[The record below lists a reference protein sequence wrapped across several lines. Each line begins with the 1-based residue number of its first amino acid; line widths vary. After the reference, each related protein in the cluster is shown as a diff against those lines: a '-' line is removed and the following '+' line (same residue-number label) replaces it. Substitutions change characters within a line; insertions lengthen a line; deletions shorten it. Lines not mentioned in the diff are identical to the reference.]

1 MHRIRTYLVSVT
13 AIMMGLAVATASG
26 EDTGQRRQGAHV
38 HGIAHMT
45 LAAEGDKVLI
55 ELTSPAASLIGF
67 ERAPRTD
74 EERATLALAK
84 ENLMAGDAMIRLNI
98 EAGCRLETAEI
109 DAAFAEVG
117 QSRGAKH
124 DHAHAHDHDHDADHG
139 EDGHA
144 DFVVRYGFVCDRP
157 DALGSAALGL
167 FSGFPALERV
177 LFQYVTAEGQGGA
190 ELTPRAPVVTFVPL

>member
-1 MHRIRTYLVSVT
+1 MNRIRTYAVSFA
-13 AIMMGLAVATASG
+13 AIAICLAVASARTD
-26 EDTGQRRQGAHV
+26 DTEHRRQGAHV
-38 HGIAHMT
+38 HGMAHMT

-74 EERATLALAK
+74 DERATLALAK
-84 ENLMAGDAMIRLNI
+84 ENLEAGDAMIRLNI

-109 DAAFAEVG
+109 DAEFAEVG
-117 QSRGAKH
+117 QSRGAGH
-124 DHAHAHDHDHDADHG
+124 SHDHDADHG
-139 EDGHA
+139 ADGHA
-144 DFVVRYGFVCDRP
+144 DFVVRYSFACDRP
-157 DALGSAALGL
+157 EALGSAALGV

-177 LFQYVTAEGQGGA
+177 LLQYVTAEGQGGA

>member
-1 MHRIRTYLVSVT
+1 MNRIRTYAVSLT
-13 AIMMGLAVATASG
+13 AITMCLAVATVPA
-26 EDTGQRRQGAHV
+26 EDTEQRRQSAHV
-38 HGIAHMT
+38 HGMAHMT
-45 LAAEGDKVLI
+45 LAAEGNKVLI

-74 EERATLALAK
+74 DERATLALAT
-84 ENLMAGDAMIRLNI
+84 ENLEAGDAMIRLNI

-109 DAAFAEVG
+109 DAGFADSG
-117 QSRGAKH
+117 QGREAK
-124 DHAHAHDHDHDADHG
+124 HAHDHDADQG
-139 EDGHA
+139 ADGHA
-144 DFVVRYGFVCDRP
+144 DFVVHYSFVCDRP
-157 DALGSAALGL
+157 EALGSAALGL

>member
-1 MHRIRTYLVSVT
+1 MDRIRMIALALGATMTGLDVSGVR
-13 AIMMGLAVATASG
+13 A
-26 EDTGQRRQGAHV
+26 EDAGQRHQGAHV

-45 LAAEGDKVLI
+45 LAAEGPKVLV

-67 ERAPRTD
+67 EHVPRTD

-98 EAGCRLETAEI
+98 EARCRLEAAEI
-109 DAAFAEVG
+109 DAGFADSEPSEHG
-117 QSRGAKH
+117 
-124 DHAHAHDHDHDADHG
+124 AHAHDQGTDHG

-144 DFVVRYGFVCDRP
+144 DFHVVYTFACDRP
-157 DALGSAALGL
+157 DELGSAALGL

-190 ELTPRAPVVTFVPL
+190 ELTPRAPVVLFVPL

>member
-1 MHRIRTYLVSVT
+1 MNRIRTHAVAFA
-13 AIMMGLAVATASG
+13 AITMCLAVSSAQAD
-26 EDTGQRRQGAHV
+26 DTGHRRQGAHV

-67 ERAPRTD
+67 ERAPQTD

-84 ENLMAGDAMIRLNI
+84 ENLEAGDAMIRLNL
-98 EAGCRLETAEI
+98 EAACRLETAEI
-109 DAAFAEVG
+109 DAAFAEPG
-117 QSRGAKH
+117 QSRAAE
-124 DHAHAHDHDHDADHG
+124 HA
-139 EDGHA
+139 HA
-144 DFVVRYGFVCDRP
+144 DFVVRYSFVCDRP
-157 DALGSAALGL
+157 EALGSAALGL

>member
-1 MHRIRTYLVSVT
+1 MNRIRTYAVSFT
-13 AIMMGLAVATASG
+13 AITLCLALASAPA
-26 EDTGQRRQGAHV
+26 EEIGQRRQGAHV
-38 HGIAHMT
+38 HGMAHMS
-45 LAAEGDKVLI
+45 LAAEGNKVLI

-74 EERATLALAK
+74 DERATLALAK

-109 DAAFAEVG
+109 DAEFADAG
-117 QSRGAKH
+117 QGRGAGH
-124 DHAHAHDHDHDADHG
+124 GHDHDHDADHG
-139 EDGHA
+139 DDGHA
-144 DFVVRYGFVCDRP
+144 DFVVRYSFVCDRLEE
-157 DALGSAALGL
+157 LGSAALGL

-190 ELTPRAPVVTFVPL
+190 ELTPRSPVVTFVPL

>member
-1 MHRIRTYLVSVT
+1 MNRIRTYTVSLT
-13 AIMMGLAVATASG
+13 AITMCLAVASVPAENT
-26 EDTGQRRQGAHV
+26 EQRRQGAHV
-38 HGIAHMT
+38 HGMAHMT

-74 EERATLALAK
+74 DERATLALAK
-84 ENLMAGDAMIRLNI
+84 ENLEAGDAMIRLNI

-109 DAAFAEVG
+109 DAEFADAG
-117 QSRGAKH
+117 QGRKAE
-124 DHAHAHDHDHDADHG
+124 HAHEHDADHG

-144 DFVVRYGFVCDRP
+144 DFVVRYSFACDRP
-157 DALGSAALGL
+157 EALGSAALGI

>member
-1 MHRIRTYLVSVT
+1 MNRIRTTYAVSLA
-13 AIMMGLAVATASG
+13 AITMCLAVASASA

-84 ENLMAGDAMIRLNI
+84 ENLNAGDAMIRLNI

-109 DAAFAEVG
+109 DAEFADAG
-117 QSRGAKH
+117 QGSAAKH
-124 DHAHAHDHDHDADHG
+124 AHTHDHDHDADHG

-144 DFVVRYGFVCDRP
+144 DFVVRYSFVCDRP

>member
-1 MHRIRTYLVSVT
+1 MNRIRTYAVSLT
-13 AIMMGLAVATASG
+13 AITMCLAVASASA

-84 ENLMAGDAMIRLNI
+84 QNLMAGDAMIRLNI

-109 DAAFAEVG
+109 DAEFADAG
-117 QSRGAKH
+117 QGHGAKH
-124 DHAHAHDHDHDADHG
+124 AHDHDADHG

-144 DFVVRYGFVCDRP
+144 DFVVHYSFVCDRP
-157 DALGSAALGL
+157 GELGSAALGL

>member
-1 MHRIRTYLVSVT
+1 MNRIRTYAVSLT
-13 AIMMGLAVATASG
+13 AITMCLAVASAST
-26 EDTGQRRQGAHV
+26 EDIGQRRQGAHV

-84 ENLMAGDAMIRLNI
+84 QNLMAGDAMIRLNI

-109 DAAFAEVG
+109 DAEFADAG
-117 QSRGAKH
+117 QGHGAKH
-124 DHAHAHDHDHDADHG
+124 AHDHG

-144 DFVVRYGFVCDRP
+144 DFVVRYSFVCDRP

-177 LFQYVTAEGQGGA
+177 LLQYVTAEGQGGA

>member
-1 MHRIRTYLVSVT
+1 MNQIRIDAVSLT
-13 AIMMGLAVATASG
+13 AIIMCLAVASASA
-26 EDTGQRRQGAHV
+26 EDTEQRRQGAHV

-45 LAAEGDKVLI
+45 LAADGDKVLI

-84 ENLMAGDAMIRLNI
+84 ENLMAGDAMIRLNT

-109 DAAFAEVG
+109 DAELADAG
-117 QSRGAKH
+117 QGSGAKH
-124 DHAHAHDHDHDADHG
+124 AHTHDHDHDADQG

-144 DFVVRYGFVCDRP
+144 DFVVRYSFACDRP

>member
-1 MHRIRTYLVSVT
+1 MNRIRTYAVSLT
-13 AIMMGLAVATASG
+13 AITMCLAVASAPA

-45 LAAEGDKVLI
+45 LAAEGEKVLI

-74 EERATLALAK
+74 EERATLMLAK
-84 ENLMAGDAMIRLNI
+84 ENLMAGDAMIRLNM

-109 DAAFAEVG
+109 DAGFADAG
-117 QSRGAKH
+117 QSQA
-124 DHAHAHDHDHDADHG
+124 AEHAHDHDAGHG

-144 DFVVRYGFVCDRP
+144 DFIVRYSFACDRP
-157 DALGSAALGL
+157 EALSSAALGL